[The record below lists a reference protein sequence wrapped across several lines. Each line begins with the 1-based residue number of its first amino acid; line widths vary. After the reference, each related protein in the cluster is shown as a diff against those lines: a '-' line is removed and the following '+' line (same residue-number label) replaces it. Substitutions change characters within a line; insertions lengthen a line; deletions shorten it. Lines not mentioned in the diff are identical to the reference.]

1 LQFSVS
7 TRIYVLAF
15 WMANILHP
23 ATSAEYWCFKAGIS
37 KLPSSPVGRS
47 IRMGRISYGWS
58 SAFAHRK
65 ELRMTSHTRGMHTLI
80 LWSSAAAMIWLAGT
94 VHAQELHGEAL
105 VKALQKGG
113 YVLVMRHASSP
124 REVPDKQAAN
134 PDNSKPERQLDE
146 VGRNTAIAMGKALR
160 DLRIPIGNVLS
171 SPTYRA
177 LETVRLAQ
185 FGAPQTF
192 VELGDNGQSM
202 QGGTAAQAE
211 WLQKR
216 VAHLPTGTNTI
227 VVTHVPNITGAFPQ
241 LVSGLADGEAL
252 IFGPDAKGKAILVTR
267 VKIDEW
273 PAMRF

>member
-1 LQFSVS
+1 
-7 TRIYVLAF
+7 
-15 WMANILHP
+15 
-23 ATSAEYWCFKAGIS
+23 
-37 KLPSSPVGRS
+37 
-47 IRMGRISYGWS
+47 
-58 SAFAHRK
+58 
-65 ELRMTSHTRGMHTLI
+65 MTSHARAIRRLT
-80 LWSSAAAMIWLAGT
+80 LWSFAAAMTWFAGT
-94 VHAQELHGEAL
+94 ALAQDLHGEAL

-113 YVLVMRHASSP
+113 YILVMRHASSP

-192 VELGDNGQSM
+192 DELGDNGQSM

-211 WLQKR
+211 WLQKQ
-216 VAHLPTGTNTI
+216 VAHFPTGTNTI
-227 VVTHVPNITGAFPQ
+227 VVTHLPNITGAFPQ
-241 LVSGLADGEAL
+241 LASGLADGEAL